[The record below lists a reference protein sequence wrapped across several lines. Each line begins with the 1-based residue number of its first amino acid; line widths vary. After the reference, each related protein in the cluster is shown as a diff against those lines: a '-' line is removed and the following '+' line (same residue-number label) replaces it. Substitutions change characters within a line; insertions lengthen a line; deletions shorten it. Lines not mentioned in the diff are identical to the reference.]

1 MVKCCLAPVCDDE
14 GSEGREAIAPV
25 QGAIG
30 VGGEGAG
37 QGRQGGEG
45 GGAGEGVGGGEG
57 APLGRWRYASPT
69 G

>member
-14 GSEGREAIAPV
+14 GSEGREAIGPV
-25 QGAIG
+25 QGGVG

-45 GGAGEGVGGGEG
+45 GGAG
-57 APLGRWRYASPT
+57 
-69 G
+69 